1 MSPTQPLALRL
12 AAGLESIFISEEVHA
27 TKAQAIAAELRRLHQ
42 SEREG
47 WRHANELEQERKRL
61 RAELV
66 KEAARTASEKLRADQ
81 MTEQHRMQAAMN
93 TEARAQLAAAPPLAS
108 EAKGL

>member
-1 MSPTQPLALRL
+1 MSTIQPEALRL
-12 AAGLESIFISEEVHA
+12 ADWLDSDYDPDWLYEIGVDEVV
-27 TKAQAIAAELRRLHQ
+27 KELRRLHA
-42 SEREG
+42 ENV
-47 WRHANELEQERKRL
+47 AL

-108 EAKGL
+108 EAKEPK